1 MSLFKTGLRYFLRRP
16 LQSLLCI
23 FGVALG
29 VAVIVAIDLA
39 NGSASRAFELSADAV
54 AGRATHQIIGGATG
68 VDAEIYRRIRVDLG
82 IQKSAPVIDRYAL
95 ATDLD
100 RQQIRIL
107 GIDVFAEPPFRNY
120 VGGEDAYG
128 ARNTASL
135 VSFLTRPDALLIGQS
150 LANRYNLKP
159 GSQIAFRIGDARVVL
174 TVAGILIPAD
184 DKSGQALDAIALMD
198 IGAAQALFGMRN
210 RLSQIDLI
218 VDERTD
224 AGRAELERIRA
235 ILPPG
240 AELVKPEARS
250 QSIERLSDAFSL
262 NLTALSL
269 IALLVGVFLVYNTI
283 TFSVVQRRPM
293 IGILRCLGV
302 TRRQIFVMILTEAAI
317 LSAIGGVLGL
327 GLGVLLGRG
336 AVGLVSGTIN
346 DLFYVVNVR
355 TVSIDNATLIK
366 GFGAGVIAA
375 MAAAILPAWDATSIP
390 PVGALRRSNVEAR
403 LRKLLPWLALAG
415 VIFAA
420 VGAAMLLWSA
430 NLTVNFGGIFGV
442 VIGVSLMTP
451 LLTLWLMRALGR
463 PMGALFGLIGRMSAR
478 SVANS
483 LSRTAVAAAALMV
496 AVSVII
502 GLQGMIGS
510 FRLTVATWLET
521 SLTADVYVRPPT
533 STAGESLVSIA
544 PDKIAALRAYPGVI
558 DLTTYRRLTVDATV
572 IDGDW
577 RPITLLA
584 VGTERERPE
593 DMFVWKEARAGGI
606 WRSMQGRDEIE
617 VSEPLANRLGLT
629 PQNNRLRLRTPVG
642 ERAFTVV
649 GVMYDYATDGGTV
662 FIRRDQFEALWGD
675 AGVSSLSMYLTPE
688 LAANTGKVAG
698 DMRRSFAGLDLVF
711 FANRELRQEALVIFD
726 RTFSITSA
734 LNLLATLVAFIG
746 VLSALMALQIERTR
760 ELGVLRANGMS
771 LGQMARMTLL
781 ETGLLGGTAGLIAL
795 PTGFILA
802 VILIYII
809 NLRSFGWTIRMAL
822 DPGIFVQAMLVSI
835 VSALLAAVYPM
846 LRLRQLKI
854 ADAVRTE

>member
-1 MSLFKTGLRYFLRRP
+1 
-16 LQSLLCI
+16 
-23 FGVALG
+23 
-29 VAVIVAIDLA
+29 
-39 NGSASRAFELSADAV
+39 
-54 AGRATHQIIGGATG
+54 
-68 VDAEIYRRIRVDLG
+68 
-82 IQKSAPVIDRYAL
+82 
-95 ATDLD
+95 
-100 RQQIRIL
+100 
-107 GIDVFAEPPFRNY
+107 
-120 VGGEDAYG
+120 
-128 ARNTASL
+128 
-135 VSFLTRPDALLIGQS
+135 
-150 LANRYNLKP
+150 
-159 GSQIAFRIGDARVVL
+159 
-174 TVAGILIPAD
+174 
-184 DKSGQALDAIALMD
+184 
-198 IGAAQALFGMRN
+198 
-210 RLSQIDLI
+210 
-218 VDERTD
+218 
-224 AGRAELERIRA
+224 
-235 ILPPG
+235 
-240 AELVKPEARS
+240 
-250 QSIERLSDAFSL
+250 
-262 NLTALSL
+262 
-269 IALLVGVFLVYNTI
+269 
-283 TFSVVQRRPM
+283 
-293 IGILRCLGV
+293 
-302 TRRQIFVMILTEAAI
+302 
-317 LSAIGGVLGL
+317 
-327 GLGVLLGRG
+327 
-336 AVGLVSGTIN
+336 
-346 DLFYVVNVR
+346 
-355 TVSIDNATLIK
+355 
-366 GFGAGVIAA
+366 
-375 MAAAILPAWDATSIP
+375 
-390 PVGALRRSNVEAR
+390 
-403 LRKLLPWLALAG
+403 
-415 VIFAA
+415 
-420 VGAAMLLWSA
+420 
-430 NLTVNFGGIFGV
+430 
-442 VIGVSLMTP
+442 
-451 LLTLWLMRALGR
+451 
-463 PMGALFGLIGRMSAR
+463 
-478 SVANS
+478 
-483 LSRTAVAAAALMV
+483 
-496 AVSVII
+496 
-502 GLQGMIGS
+502 
-510 FRLTVATWLET
+510 
-521 SLTADVYVRPPT
+521 VYVRPPT

-688 LAANTGKVAG
+688 LATNTGKVAG

-854 ADAVRTE
+854 ADAIRTE